1 MKPSVHFL
9 LQVSFFII
17 ILIYLYNKFDCD
29 ETLIMSDTNNPRI
42 DERPIWLCPKKT
54 KISRLTHIY
63 NQEHKEQSMGI
74 FDKFS
79 VTHLTHGFIFFWIFY
94 KLNNNKKTMTI
105 IYLSIFAEILWEL
118 LENTPYVIYKYRNAQ
133 VSMYRNYIGD
143 SIANMVSDVLFTIFG
158 LIIAWYLPPKSWLPI
173 IIVSEIL
180 TYLIVNDN
188 ITKNM
193 YHLFLKYL

>member
-1 MKPSVHFL
+1 MKPHVHFL

-17 ILIYLYNKFDCD
+17 ILIYLYNEYECD

-63 NQEHKEQSMGI
+63 NQERKEQSMGI

-94 KLNNNKKTMTI
+94 KLNNNKKTITI

-118 LENTPYVIYKYRNAQ
+118 LENTPYVIYKYRNAH

-143 SIANMVSDVLFTIFG
+143 SIANIVSDVLFTIFG

>member
-1 MKPSVHFL
+1 MKPHVHFS

-17 ILIYLYNKFDCD
+17 ILIYLYNEYECD

-63 NQEHKEQSMGI
+63 NQERKEQSMGI

-94 KLNNNKKTMTI
+94 KLNNNKKTITI

-118 LENTPYVIYKYRNAQ
+118 LENTPYVIYKYRNAH

-143 SIANMVSDVLFTIFG
+143 SIANIVSDVLFTIFG